1 MPDPR
6 AQRLKARCCSGPSD
20 GPALHTRCPG
30 AADAAAGPT
39 TSCPPNRRARRLPAR
54 TAPIPPKPPPAPSCS
69 RTAPNQRCIRL
80 AAALLITCGQAQL
93 IMLLAAL
100 HLPLFEHHTITTFRH
115 TIHSPILFPGP
126 QLPSTILWHP
136 VPAFR
141 SRNDAFGDTQNPCS
155 TRPCAIL
162 SFAPLRPRHAG
173 LVQCEARRLPGH
185 RLLSTRSSTPRN
197 SYTFFHA

>member
-6 AQRLKARCCSGPSD
+6 AQRLKARCGSGPSD

-54 TAPIPPKPPPAPSCS
+54 PAPIPPKPPPAPSCS
-69 RTAPNQRCIRL
+69 STAPNQRCIRVRL
-80 AAALLITCGQAQL
+80 AAALVITCGQAQL

-100 HLPLFEHHTITTFRH
+100 LLPLFEHHTITTFL
-115 TIHSPILFPGP
+115 HSPRDT
-126 QLPSTILWHP
+126 LPYSIPRTPASLHILWHP
-136 VPAFR
+136 
-141 SRNDAFGDTQNPCS
+141 
-155 TRPCAIL
+155 
-162 SFAPLRPRHAG
+162 APLRPRHAG
-173 LVQCEARRLPGH
+173 RVQCEARRLPGH
-185 RLLSTRSSTPRN
+185 CLLSTRSSTPRK